1 MDTSSY
7 LWYIKVEGILQLT
20 LKTNKMAK
28 ISKRQQRLD
37 AIKKTNSIA
46 ESKVDLNLNT
56 SKKELVRFDMDTL
69 KIRVVKDGTMNNVE
83 FISSTMGKPNK
94 DGSYNFADI
103 KTKKVKPKGEIIQAA
118 VEIIIPEKCN
128 NKKFVDEF
136 SRETGKAWFI
146 QVMGNSWFKADKDT
160 DFEKK
165 GDNVIEVYGIMNTE
179 IIQKHIDI
187 FNKRINKNK

>member
-1 MDTSSY
+1 MKSN
-7 LWYIKVEGILQLT
+7 Q
-20 LKTNKMAK
+20 
-28 ISKRQQRLD
+28 
-37 AIKKTNSIA
+37 
-46 ESKVDLNLNT
+46 
-56 SKKELVRFDMDTL
+56 KELVRFDMDTL

-103 KTKKVKPKGEIIQAA
+103 KTKKIKPKGEIIQAA
-118 VEIIIPEKCN
+118 VEMIIPEKCN
-128 NKKFVDEF
+128 NKKFVDGLT
-136 SRETGKAWFI
+136 RETGKAWFM
-146 QVMGNSWFKADKDT
+146 QVMGNSWFKSDKDT

-187 FNKRINKNK
+187 FNKRYKK

>member
-1 MDTSSY
+1 
-7 LWYIKVEGILQLT
+7 
-20 LKTNKMAK
+20 MAK
-28 ISKRQQRLD
+28 ISKRQERLD
-37 AIKKTNSIA
+37 AIKKTKSIA
-46 ESKVDLNLNT
+46 ESKVDLNVNT
-56 SKKELVRFDMDTL
+56 SKKELVRFDMDTV

-128 NKKFVDEF
+128 NKKWVDMF
-136 SRETGKAWFI
+136 SKETGKAWFI

-179 IIQKHIDI
+179 IIQKHIDT
-187 FNKRINKNK
+187 FNKRINKK